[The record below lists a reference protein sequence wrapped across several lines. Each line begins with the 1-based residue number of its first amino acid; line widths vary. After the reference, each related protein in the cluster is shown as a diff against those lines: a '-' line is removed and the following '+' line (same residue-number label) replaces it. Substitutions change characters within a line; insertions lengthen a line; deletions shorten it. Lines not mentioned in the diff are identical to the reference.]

1 MPWEILKKAIFSAI
15 FIHLLLFLAIAVP
28 SGNPVRKKF
37 VRVSLYSAG
46 GGKEKKETKGLPA
59 IEKVEGNEVK
69 AESAKEEIREE
80 VKKEE
85 HPQVRT
91 PEESPWKSQIGNKEK
106 QKEEKARKQDV
117 SKKEV
122 ALKKDKEKKLE
133 GIKGKRESKGGDKKE
148 GDKEKK
154 TVSQKPSGGEIKEG
168 TGKGGS
174 GEGMGKGEKE
184 GEGEEFIPKDM
195 KTRYANILWKTVK
208 EKWAIVSPLKGKNLK
223 VEVLVKISS
232 DGKIIER
239 KIEKSSGNP
248 TFDAIALSVI
258 DSIETFSP
266 PPWNPKKPVEIIFI
280 FSSE

>member
-37 VRVSLYSAG
+37 VRVSLYSVG

-59 IEKVEGNEVK
+59 IEKVEGNELK

-80 VKKEE
+80 VKNKEAS
-85 HPQVRT
+85 QVRM
-91 PEESPWKSQIGNKEK
+91 PKESPGKSQIENKEK

-133 GIKGKRESKGGDKKE
+133 GIKGKRESKGGDK
-148 GDKEKK
+148 EKK
-154 TVSQKPSGGEIKEG
+154 TVSQKPSGGEIREG
-168 TGKGGS
+168 TGKGRG

-184 GEGEEFIPKDM
+184 GEGEESVTEDIKNQYG
-195 KTRYANILWKTVK
+195 TLLWKTVK

>member
-1 MPWEILKKAIFSAI
+1 MPWEILKKAILSAT

-37 VRVSLYSAG
+37 VRVSLYSVG

-59 IEKVEGNEVK
+59 IEKVEGNELK
-69 AESAKEEIREE
+69 AESTKEEIREE
-80 VKKEE
+80 VKNKEAS
-85 HPQVRT
+85 QVRT
-91 PEESPWKSQIGNKEK
+91 PKESPGKSQLENREK
-106 QKEEKARKQDV
+106 QKEEKTRKQDV

-133 GIKGKRESKGGDKKE
+133 GIKGKRESKGGDK
-148 GDKEKK
+148 EKK
-154 TVSQKPSGGEIKEG
+154 TVSQKPSGGEIREG
-168 TGKGGS
+168 TGKGGG

-184 GEGEEFIPKDM
+184 GEGEESVTEDIKNQYG
-195 KTRYANILWKTVK
+195 TLLWKTVK
-208 EKWAIVSPLKGKNLK
+208 EKWTIVSPLKGKNLK
-223 VEVLVKISS
+223 AEVLVKISS